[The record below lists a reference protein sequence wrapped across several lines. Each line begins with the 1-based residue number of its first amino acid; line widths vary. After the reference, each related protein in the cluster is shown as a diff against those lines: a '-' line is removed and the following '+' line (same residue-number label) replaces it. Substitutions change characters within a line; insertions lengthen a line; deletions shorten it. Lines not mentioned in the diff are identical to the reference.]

1 MNKILILVVL
11 LSVTFAH
18 NTYPVSSFF
27 AQSFSIFKSYFDGRM
42 MGLGMTNARVDFYPC
57 SQATQDV
64 ASIVDD
70 VVYKYQQ
77 DKQFPALFVLRQ
89 GGRLADRLEQW
100 KLCCGNL
107 IPQFMRIA
115 QLFKDH
121 PFATQPRVKLSIYMM
136 NALLHGKDILG
147 DLESLITVLTS
158 KDKNF
163 YQVGKL
169 QSQILQSIFV
179 LDSSLL
185 PKSSFNFLEELE
197 FQEQEQQQ
205 QEQPKKKKKKGGF
218 GGIVKKAGGGIL
230 KQLKDVAKDR
240 LSGGA
245 FIELQEEEQ
254 QQQQNQPQKKK
265 KKGGFGGFVKKAGGG
280 ILGQLKGIAKERLT
294 GGF

>member
-121 PFATQPRVKLSIYMM
+121 PFATQPRVKLSIYIM

-147 DLESLITVLTS
+147 DLESLITLLTS

-185 PKSSFNFLEELE
+185 PKSSFNFLEESMDVE
-197 FQEQEQQQ
+197 FQEEEQQQ

-218 GGIVKKAGGGIL
+218 LKKVGGGIL
-230 KQLKDVAKDR
+230 GQLKNVAKDR
-240 LSGGA
+240 LTGGA

-254 QQQQNQPQKKK
+254 QQQEQPKKKK
-265 KKGGFGGFVKKAGGG
+265 KKGGFIKKVGGG
-280 ILGQLKGIAKERLT
+280 ILGQLKNAAKDRLT